1 MTDRIRNFCIIAHID
16 HGKSTLAD
24 RFLEITKTVESRQ
37 MKPQFLDRLESERER
52 GITIKMAPVR
62 MLYEHSTRINADGNA
77 DKRGLLQVEDYILN
91 LIDTPGHSDF
101 SYEVSRALA
110 AVEGAILLVDATQGI
125 QAQTLA
131 NLRSA
136 KKAGL
141 KIIGA
146 LNKIDLIQARN
157 NAERNAELS
166 GVLKEMAGLLNCVPE
181 EIFKVS
187 AKTGEGVSDLLQ
199 AIINKIPPPI
209 DADNICDN
217 QRGNLR
223 ESALRKAL
231 VFDSF
236 YDEHKGIIVF
246 VRVFSGEYKAGD
258 ETKFVAAN
266 EKFKIKEVGCFF
278 PQLKPALKLSAGEIG
293 YIATGIKDPDKLKIG
308 DTIGDEALPE
318 YREPKPVVFV
328 SIYPDDSDRYEDL
341 KSALKKLKLNDSSL
355 SFSADMNE
363 VLGRGFKCG
372 FLGKLHFEITA
383 ERLEKEF
390 GIQTVSTFPSV
401 AYKIKTSKG
410 ESMVENA
417 DDLPAD
423 YYEIS
428 EPTIKIE
435 IIAPLKHLNDVLR
448 LKEIFRFK
456 NIQTDNLEDKISI
469 TAEMPLSGLISD
481 FDDKLK
487 SVSEGAASFSYELG
501 DYQKA
506 DLEKMDILV
515 AGEKIPGL
523 TKMIY
528 KDESEKEPRKMLEKL
543 KEILPRQQFVQ
554 ALQAKIGSRIAAREN
569 IPAMRKDVTGYLYGG
584 DRTRK
589 MKLWKK
595 QKRGKEKLKAM
606 GRVRLSAETFKE
618 LLKK

>member
-1 MTDRIRNFCIIAHID
+1 MTDSIRNFCIIAHID

-37 MKPQFLDRLESERER
+37 MKPQYLDRLESERER

-62 MLYEHSTRINADGNA
+62 MSYSLNS
-77 DKRGLLQVEDYILN
+77 KFYILN

-110 AVEGAILLVDATQGI
+110 AVEGAILLVDAAQGI

-146 LNKIDLIQARN
+146 LNKIDLVQARN
-157 NAERNAELS
+157 DAEGNAELN
-166 GVLKEMAGLLNCVPE
+166 GMLKEMAGLLDCGPE
-181 EIFKVS
+181 DIYKVS
-187 AKTGEGVSDLLQ
+187 GKTGEGAEHLLEAVIQ
-199 AIINKIPPPI
+199 RIPPPI
-209 DADNICDN
+209 TKIRISAVRNVSEASKIN
-217 QRGNLR
+217 Q
-223 ESALRKAL
+223 AL
-231 VFDSF
+231 VFDSL
-236 YDEHKGIIVF
+236 YDEHKGIIAF
-246 VRVFSGEYKAGD
+246 VRVFGGEYKAGD

-266 EKFKIKEVGCFF
+266 EKFKIKEVGCFS
-278 PQLKPALKLSAGEIG
+278 PQLKLMIKLSVGEIG

-308 DTIGDEALPE
+308 DTIGDKALPE

-341 KSALKKLKLNDSSL
+341 KNALKKLKLNDSSL
-355 SFSADMNE
+355 SFAADMNE

-372 FLGKLHFEITA
+372 FLGRLHFEITA

-390 GIQTVSTFPSV
+390 GIKTVSTFPSV
-401 AYKIKTSKG
+401 AYKICRITRNNTQNDA
-410 ESMVENA
+410 EENYITITNTEN
-417 DDLPAD
+417 LPPD
-423 YYEIS
+423 YFEIL
-428 EPTIKIE
+428 EPFIKLE
-435 IIAPLKHLNDVLR
+435 IIAPLKHLNNVLR
-448 LKEIFRFK
+448 LKGIFRWQNLK
-456 NIQTDNLEDKISI
+456 TDNMEDKISI
-469 TAEMPLSGLISD
+469 TAEMPLAGLVSD

-487 SVSEGAASFSYELG
+487 SVSEGTASFSYELG

-515 AGEKIPGL
+515 AGEKIAGL

-528 KDESEKEPRKMLEKL
+528 KDELEREPRKMLEKL

-554 ALQAKIGSRIAAREN
+554 ALQAKVGSRIVAREN

-618 LLKK
+618 LLKR